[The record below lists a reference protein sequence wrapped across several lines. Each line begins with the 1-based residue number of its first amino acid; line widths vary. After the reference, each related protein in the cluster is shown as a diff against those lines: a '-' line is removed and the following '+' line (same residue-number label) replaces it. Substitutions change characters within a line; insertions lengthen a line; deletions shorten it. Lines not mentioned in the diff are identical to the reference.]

1 MSKLYQIPVRDSENS
16 NLIKF
21 ISVTETIYVAI
32 RRETGRIRKKLRDMD
47 SVFVPEA
54 IAVSVT
60 ATVIIA
66 DIALLVIVIIL

>member
-32 RRETGRIRKKLRDMD
+32 RRET
-47 SVFVPEA
+47 
-54 IAVSVT
+54 
-60 ATVIIA
+60 
-66 DIALLVIVIIL
+66 